1 MSQAKARM
9 INNLATAPAMEPST
23 PSEPLMALHCH
34 CHCCCCYY
42 VVVVIVVAGVVV
54 GGCFVAGVVVGGCFV
69 VGAVVTSLLLL
80 CPPGLCTSG

>member
-34 CHCCCCYY
+34 CPCCCCYY

-54 GGCFVAGVVVGGCFV
+54 GGCFV
-69 VGAVVTSLLLL
+69 VGAVVTSLLLLL

>member
-54 GGCFVAGVVVGGCFV
+54 GGCFV
-69 VGAVVTSLLLL
+69 VGAVVTSLLLLL